1 MSAAQRPIKNLA
13 DTSYVKT
20 PDGVY
25 VAYQIAGDG
34 PVDIAVGFN
43 TDEGNVDLM
52 WDEPDWRP
60 FLAGLS
66 EFGRLILH
74 DRRATGVSSRNVPP
88 PNLETQVAD
97 LLSVLDAAKSE
108 RPLLAGGTDGGQV
121 LAMFAATHPDRAA
134 GLVWNNPAAKSAWS
148 PDYPWGRGPREYER
162 SQRETMAWGTIE
174 WARMLAD
181 YRAAEQRGVAL
192 EALGPIEHDRERLA
206 AYARIVRNTAS
217 PDVASEIARIFWETD
232 VRGVLPSVTCP
243 VALVTGTEDGTA
255 EAEYVASLLPNA
267 TVHVLK
273 GRSGAQAEAF
283 VAIVRDMAGVKAP
296 AVGLDS
302 VLATV
307 LFTDIVDSTS
317 RQAAIGDRAWKE
329 LVSSHHEVVRNILE
343 RWRGVENDTAGDGF
357 YATFDG
363 PARAIRCALEIVE
376 RVQPLGLEVRAGLH
390 TGECELIDGKAA
402 GLTVSIGAR
411 VAATAGLSEV
421 RVSQTVKDLVAGSG
435 FTFVDAGV
443 HELKGVPE
451 KWRLYS
457 VSE

>member
-1 MSAAQRPIKNLA
+1 MPAAQRPIKNVH
-13 DTSYVKT
+13 DTLYVKT

-25 VAYQIAGDG
+25 IAYQVAGDG
-34 PVDIAVGFN
+34 PVDIAVCFN

-60 FLAGLS
+60 FLVGLT

-97 LLSVLDAAKSE
+97 LLTVLDAAHSE
-108 RPLLAGGTDGGQV
+108 RPLLTGATDGGQV

-148 PDYPWGRGPREYER
+148 PDYPWGSGPEEYAR
-162 SQRETMAWGTIE
+162 SVRETMAWGTIE
-174 WARMLAD
+174 WARMRAD

-192 EALGPIEHDRERLA
+192 EALGPVEHDPERLA

-217 PDVASEIARIFWETD
+217 PDVASEISRISWETD

-255 EAEYVASLLPNA
+255 EADHVASLLPDA
-267 TVHVLK
+267 KVHLVG
-273 GRSGAQAEAF
+273 GRAGAQVDAF
-283 VAIVRDMAGVKAP
+283 LAIVREMAGVKPP

-329 LVSSHHEVVRNILE
+329 LVATHHEVVRDVLA

-376 RVQPLGLEVRAGLH
+376 QVRPLGLEVRAGLH
-390 TGECELIDGKAA
+390 TGECELMDGKAG

-411 VAATAGLSEV
+411 VSATAGASEV

-443 HELKGVPE
+443 HELKGVPDT
-451 KWRLYS
+451 WRLYS
-457 VSE
+457 VSA